1 MVVCF
6 TRHGKANDNSTQGM
20 INMPNFNEFKRR
32 CLAYHSHQPAASGHV
47 SPSQLFAQCNTTIY
61 AHASHMQPQSP
72 PSTAD
77 IALRIKEVCA
87 DSISWRYIYDQVE
100 DSVQHQH
107 GGYGVSKPVIF
118 HYVSNMIIALLVYR
132 RHDKTLSSEILM
144 RLLSK
149 LDLHQPL
156 LRAGL
161 EMLAEESLRRCYVPH
176 TYTELAG

>member
-1 MVVCF
+1 
-6 TRHGKANDNSTQGM
+6 
-20 INMPNFNEFKRR
+20 MPNFNEFKRR
-32 CLAYHSHQPAASGHV
+32 CLAYHSKQQSRTSEISAC
-47 SPSQLFAQCNTTIY
+47 QLFEQCNQTIY

-100 DSVQHQH
+100 DRVQHQH

-132 RHDKTLSSEILM
+132 RHDKTLSSDILL

-149 LDLHQPL
+149 LDLNQPI
-156 LRAGL
+156 LRAGM

>member
-1 MVVCF
+1 
-6 TRHGKANDNSTQGM
+6 
-20 INMPNFNEFKRR
+20 MPNFNEFKRR
-32 CLAYHSHQPAASGHV
+32 CLAYHGQQQAKTCDVTA
-47 SPSQLFAQCNTTIY
+47 SQLFAQCNHTIY
-61 AHASHMQPQSP
+61 AHATHMQPQSP

-100 DSVQHQH
+100 DSVQQQH
-107 GGYGVSKPVIF
+107 GGYGVSKPVVF

-132 RHDKTLSSEILM
+132 RHGKSLSSDILL

-149 LDLHQPL
+149 LDLHQPI

-161 EMLAEESLRRCYVPH
+161 EMLAEESLRRCYIPH